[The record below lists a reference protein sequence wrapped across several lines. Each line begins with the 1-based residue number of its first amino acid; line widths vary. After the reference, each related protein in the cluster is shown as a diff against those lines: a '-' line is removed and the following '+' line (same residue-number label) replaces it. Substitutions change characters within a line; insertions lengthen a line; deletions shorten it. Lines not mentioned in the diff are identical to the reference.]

1 MIQVYAAEDDK
12 PARDN
17 RLQNLKNAYARAK
30 HTSQS
35 KSTEH
40 DPCGHTGPQRHLLVQ
55 IPQVRGGGLITA
67 KAVARL

>member
-17 RLQNLKNAYARAK
+17 RLQNLKNAYARA
-30 HTSQS
+30 
-35 KSTEH
+35 STRLKLNRLEH
-40 DPCGHTGPQRHLLVQ
+40 DPCGHTGPQRHPLVQ